1 MSTWINFLC
10 LRHFLAT
17 TIGIR
22 PLLIPSKFTNL
33 ELPHTSLSS
42 PLLLYTNKNA
52 LHGFGAVLSLDE
64 LETLNKSLG
73 FISACADKPFK
84 LATSYSPEFLSL
96 KASTGL
102 WPASNYGKDIIIGV
116 IDSGIWPEHPSFE
129 DHGRPAGKV
138 SSKWK
143 VKCEGGQQFNSSMC
157 NSKLIGVRYF
167 NAALKRKF
175 RSSIVDSARDTTGH
189 GTYVSS
195 VVAGN
200 FLTWASFDGYAE
212 GTTKGVAPYAR
223 ISMYKV
229 VWDGGI
235 KCYVVAGMDQAIA
248 DGVDVIC
255 IAMGYKQTTEKLSLE
270 PIVKASFS
278 AIEKGIPVTTAAG
291 NTGPHLGSLS
301 NGCHGS

>member
-1 MSTWINFLC
+1 MDKFLMTKAFS
-10 LRHFLAT
+10 RHHYWYSSIIDSF
-17 TIGIR
+17 
-22 PLLIPSKFTNL
+22 KFTNL
-33 ELPHTSLSS
+33 ESPHTSLSS
-42 PLLLYTNKNA
+42 PLLLYTNDNA
-52 LHGFGAVLSLDE
+52 HHGFGAVLSLDE

-189 GTYVSS
+189 GTYASS

-200 FLTWASFDGYAE
+200 FLTWSSFDGYAE

-235 KCYVVAGMDQAIA
+235 RCYVVAGMDQAIA

-278 AIEKGIPVTTAAG
+278 ATEKGIPVTTAAG